1 MTEEPAQENPLDKL
15 DIETGRWLF
24 AQPCEFVRGVV
35 EMKGLPATGLA
46 EVAFAGRSNV
56 GKSSLI
62 NALTGRKTLARTSN
76 TPGRTKELNFFSLG
90 AAGRPA
96 IMLVDLP
103 GYGYARETRSRV
115 NEWTALVMSYLR
127 GRAPLRRVFLLID
140 ARHGLK
146 ANDHEVMDMLDEAAV
161 SYQIVLTKTDKL
173 KTGEIDIRLEEVRDA
188 LRKHVA
194 AHPRIVATSSEK
206 GTGIAELRA
215 EVASLADPVL
225 LGYKPRDE

>member
-1 MTEEPAQENPLDKL
+1 MAEQPAQENPLDTP

-35 EMKGLPATGLA
+35 DMKGLPASNLV

-90 AAGRPA
+90 ATGKAA

-103 GYGYARETRSRV
+103 GYGYARETKTRV

-127 GRAPLRRVFLLID
+127 GRAPLRRVFVLID

-146 ANDHEVMDMLDEAAV
+146 DNDHEVMDMLDEAAV

-173 KTGEIDIRLEEVRDA
+173 KSGELELRLEEVRAA

-215 EVASLADPVL
+215 EVASLADPAL
-225 LGYKPRDE
+225 LGYKPRGE